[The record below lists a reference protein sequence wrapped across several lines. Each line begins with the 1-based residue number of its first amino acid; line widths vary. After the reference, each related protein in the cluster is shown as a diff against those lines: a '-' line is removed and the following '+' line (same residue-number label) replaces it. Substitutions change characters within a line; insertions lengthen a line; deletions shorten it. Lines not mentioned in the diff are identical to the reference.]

1 MAVNEKIKGLFKVST
16 VLVLLV
22 FSTSSYGSDYYITKS
37 DLNLRE
43 GSGVSSS
50 VIEVI
55 KKGDTVILHED
66 SGKYWVKIQYGNL
79 EGYAAKEYL
88 LQIEP
93 PKELEVLVPVQ
104 NSVVEGVGS
113 SYFPNFMILTI
124 INLIIGLLI
133 KEISPR
139 NRNKSFA
146 TFIAFFFGIFGYQKF
161 YLGRTEQ
168 GIYSIMFCWTFIP
181 IITGIVDYVKLEKM
195 SDEEFDEKFNRN
207 NQSKPKSSM
216 KANNQVHNSDSKINE
231 TSKASKVTQKPDV
244 SYYLK
249 WAETHNQ
256 DFMEESRLNFFK
268 TRNMAEQSKIDYTP
282 EKSED
287 PSIIDVGNQDID
299 LKIEHYSDI
308 KKHYT
313 SPPFWSN
320 RYIYSYGSIN
330 DATREQKEF
339 YYYLRKEVL
348 EGNYV
353 NIHNNTNYA
362 FILYFDLL
370 SSYHGHKDIKLLD
383 KQFKLLIK
391 ICPKT
396 RSYALDFLQTE
407 LKKRTDSYSKEKLEK
422 LENPSYQFEQ
432 GYLEHD
438 PYLYRLGSQY
448 QEKLGLTFEETNWLN
463 KFQYYANT
471 FSNIEGSCIA
481 IIKQYL
487 LVLKEFNGELKKNDS
502 SLDEE
507 IKYFNKELKSSR
519 VNGYNDTDN
528 FVWSYYNNFSDSQIY
543 LIIFKRVENYV
554 RDSFGHSRKVS
565 EDLKYIGGELSDEF
579 ENRIGKLLQEINEKH
594 KDKIGPPDFDTQII
608 LNSYNVNRWKLKFSN
623 LKKTFKKERLDD
635 FIDGIMELEETNQK
649 NPNIEN
655 IFFEASKFI
664 VRHDEIQSLKYYA
677 KYIYYDLKSKQFDKK
692 ELAKTVQKSLFK
704 TEQQIE
710 DFKEIIYQLIETS
723 DIQTTLD
730 RISKIYFPKR
740 KRIELNH
747 SEIEE
752 TIQKHEGTVE
762 LLNQYLGDDES
773 KETVVTRNENFS
785 KEEVEVI
792 IAHANGASSIFVP
805 EVQMES
811 VQTELIKKI
820 INNSY
825 RIDQTEVD
833 RYATENGVFKN
844 QLIDSIN
851 EACMDSLD
859 GEVLIEEEDDHYIIE
874 ESYYKEI
881 LKIN

>member
-1 MAVNEKIKGLFKVST
+1 MAANEKIKGLFKVST
-16 VLVLLV
+16 VLILLF
-22 FSTSSYGSDYYITKS
+22 FSTLSYGSDYYITKS

-55 KKGDTVILHED
+55 KKGDTVILLED
-66 SGKYWVKIQYGNL
+66 SGKYWVKIQHRDL
-79 EGYAAKEYL
+79 EGYVAKEYL
-88 LQIEP
+88 LYIEP

-104 NSVVEGVGS
+104 NSAVDKAGNS
-113 SYFPNFMILTI
+113 FFLNFMILII
-124 INLIIGLLI
+124 INLIIGLLL
-133 KEISPR
+133 KEIGLR
-139 NRNKSFA
+139 KRNKSFA

-168 GIYSIMFCWTFIP
+168 GILSLMICWTFIP
-181 IITGIVDYVKLEKM
+181 VITGIVDYVKLEKM
-195 SDEEFDEKFNRN
+195 SKGKFDEKFNKY
-207 NQSKPKSSM
+207 NQSKPKSFM
-216 KANNQVHNSDSKINE
+216 KASNQAHNNDSKLNDNSKDSNVSQNPDIGHNS
-231 TSKASKVTQKPDV
+231 
-244 SYYLK
+244 K
-249 WAETHNQ
+249 WAKTHDQ
-256 DFMEESRLNFFK
+256 DLMEESTAHVFK
-268 TRNMAEQSKIDYTP
+268 SRIMAEKSKVNYTP

-287 PSIIDVGNQDID
+287 PSIIDVSNQVIDLTIEHNSDID
-299 LKIEHYSDI
+299 
-308 KKHYT
+308 KHYT
-313 SPPFWSN
+313 SPPFWSE
-320 RYIYSYGSIN
+320 RYIYSYAAIN

-339 YYYLRKEVL
+339 YHYLRKEVL

-362 FILYFDLL
+362 FVLYFDLL
-370 SSYHGHKDIKLLD
+370 SSYQGHKDIALLD

-407 LKKRTDSYSKEKLEK
+407 LKKRVDSNSIEKLEK
-422 LENPSYQFEQ
+422 FENPSYQFEQ

-438 PYLYRLGSQY
+438 PYLYRLGTQY

-463 KFQYYANT
+463 KFQYY
-471 FSNIEGSCIA
+471 SNIFSSVEGCCIA

-487 LVLKEFNGELKKNDS
+487 LVLKECDETLKKNGS
-502 SLDEE
+502 SLDKE
-507 IKYFNKELKSSR
+507 IKYFNKNVKVSR
-519 VNGYNDTDN
+519 LNGYNDTDD

-543 LIIFKRVENYV
+543 LTIFKRVENYV
-554 RDSFGHSRKVS
+554 RDSFGHSRKVA
-565 EDLKYIGGELSDEF
+565 EELKYIGDEGSDEF
-579 ENRIGKLLQEINEKH
+579 ENRIGKLLQVINEKH
-594 KDKIGPPDFDTQII
+594 KDKIDPPDFDTQII
-608 LNSYNVNRWKLKFSN
+608 LNSYNVNRWKLKFSD
-623 LKKTFKKERLDD
+623 LKKTFKKENLSD
-635 FIDGIMELEETNQK
+635 FVDGIIELEKSNKK

-664 VRHDEIQSLKYYA
+664 VIHDEVQSLKYYA
-677 KYIYYDLKSKQFDKK
+677 KYIYYDLKSKQFDNK
-692 ELAKTVQKSLFK
+692 EITRTVQKSIFK
-704 TEQQIE
+704 TKEQTE

-723 DIQTTLD
+723 DIQTALD

-740 KRIELNH
+740 KRIELNQ

-762 LLNQYLGDDES
+762 LLHQYLGDDES
-773 KETVVTRNENFS
+773 NEVVVTSNENLL
-785 KEEVEVI
+785 KEEGEGIVT
-792 IAHANGASSIFVP
+792 NGASSIFIP
-805 EVQMES
+805 EIQMVS

-825 RIDQTEVD
+825 RIGQTEVD